1 MDTYFFFVESASS
14 FVGKEFTHFFLSSPH
29 AFVFGLRK
37 VTLTQ
42 LSVAGM
48 ALLQA
53 APQGSPVLPVGKTEL
68 ASMLLIE
75 GEHGHTKLWQCLS
88 SCRSV
93 GQGSVRDAE
102 AVGEIC

>member
-53 APQGSPVLPVGKTEL
+53 SPQGSPVLPVGKTEL
-68 ASMLLIE
+68 ASTLLTVLRE
-75 GEHGHTKLWQCLS
+75 NTATQ
-88 SCRSV
+88 SC
-93 GQGSVRDAE
+93 GSVSAAAGLLVR
-102 AVGEIC
+102 VQ